1 MSLLL
6 SFAPH
11 TLRFKFEAGT
21 SRGVLTSKITYVL
34 TVRDIDYPEVYGV
47 GEAGPLKGLSM
58 DDIPEFEKVLSDITR
73 EFNRLKL
80 EIAGWKVDDLVNRL
94 VPSRYPS
101 IRFAVEAALIDFKNG
116 GRRIYFDNPFTRGEQ
131 PIKINGLI
139 WMGQP
144 EFMEEQIER
153 KLAEGYT
160 TLKMKVGALDFDQ
173 ECRLLQGIRK
183 RFSSDQITLRVDA
196 NGAFTLEEALSKLKR
211 LAEYDIHSIEQPIR
225 QGQPE
230 KMATLVEQSP
240 LAIALDEEL
249 IGHMHQQA
257 MQELLETIR
266 PPYIILKPTLLGGF
280 SITRQWIEIAESLG
294 IRWWMTSALESN
306 FGLNAIAQF
315 TGCFDNSLPQGLGTG
330 QLYHNNFPSD
340 LQIEKG
346 ALWKR
351 PIES

>member
-58 DDIPEFEKVLSDITR
+58 DDIPEFD
-73 EFNRLKL
+73 RLKL

-153 KLAEGYT
+153 KL
-160 TLKMKVGALDFDQ
+160 
-173 ECRLLQGIRK
+173 
-183 RFSSDQITLRVDA
+183 
-196 NGAFTLEEALSKLKR
+196 
-211 LAEYDIHSIEQPIR
+211 
-225 QGQPE
+225 
-230 KMATLVEQSP
+230 
-240 LAIALDEEL
+240 
-249 IGHMHQQA
+249 
-257 MQELLETIR
+257 
-266 PPYIILKPTLLGGF
+266 
-280 SITRQWIEIAESLG
+280 
-294 IRWWMTSALESN
+294 
-306 FGLNAIAQF
+306 
-315 TGCFDNSLPQGLGTG
+315 
-330 QLYHNNFPSD
+330 
-340 LQIEKG
+340 
-346 ALWKR
+346 
-351 PIES
+351 